1 MSQGP
6 TRVRRV
12 RALRVCAL
20 RVRAL
25 RVCVLCACACACR
38 ALPLYADGAQ
48 GALALVLCAGLDR
61 AVSNL
66 RGQPLGAHAVGAAW
80 LEEDCVAIDPCA
92 ETGAGGAAAPRGAW
106 LHGNTSAL
114 ATAGAAA
121 ATAAAEQGVVARNFG
136 SFEYARVPEGLVVRA
151 CAPDFDAWRKQGA
164 LVCDANTLV
173 EVDTVQAARGCP
185 RAGAYTL
192 VDCLQPL
199 QAEASVTAL
208 HWRAPEEPMH
218 FGHRPWD
225 EACGALAA
233 LAALP
238 AVAAVLC
245 NRSRDDFV
253 VEVPK
258 AAAAELARTSLVW
271 YDFAPG
277 YGCHAAPANA
287 SLALSRAAAPNRVV
301 ECAAVAHAVV
311 WRSAADPTVC
321 EFACVAPFVR
331 TGAGAGAGCASPC
344 AGLNAT
350 CAHAAESSCTDS
362 DGARFFNCT
371 ACAAVAGFATR
382 AFDAAE
388 PAFACAYDGCVA
400 GTASGADEHACT
412 PCARNT
418 VAAAAHAHA
427 CVPCNTSASG
437 LFSREAG
444 GTACEA
450 CFAGAGA
457 EAAAAAA
464 AAGEEGAGALCGA
477 GRGFEN
483 DFGRV
488 QALFALYAAD
498 RAAVRL
504 EDFVEGYCL
513 QGYACLPCA
522 PGAFEAGGL
531 CGPCGYGTYQHNFGA
546 TACFAC
552 AAGQNTTARG
562 QNSSAACVCT
572 PGFE

>member
-1 MSQGP
+1 MSRGP
-6 TRVRRV
+6 TGVRV
-12 RALRVCAL
+12 RALRVW
-20 RVRAL
+20 AL
-25 RVCVLCACACACR
+25 RVCALCACVRGCR

-48 GALALVLCAGLDR
+48 SALALVLCAGLDR

-66 RGQPLGAHAVGAAW
+66 RGQALGAHAVGAAW

-106 LHGNTSAL
+106 LHGNASAL

-225 EACGALAA
+225 EACGGP
-233 LAALP
+233 AALP

-258 AAAAELARTSLVW
+258 AAAGELARTSLVW

-301 ECAAVAHAVV
+301 ECAAVAHATV
-311 WRSAADPTVC
+311 WRSAADPAVC
-321 EFACVAPFVR
+321 EFACVPPFVR
-331 TGAGAGAGCASPC
+331 VGSGAAAACASPC

-362 DGARFFNCT
+362 DGARFFDCK

-388 PAFACAYDGCVA
+388 PAFACAYDACAA

-412 PCARNT
+412 PCAQNT
-418 VAAAAHAHA
+418 VAAGAGAAA
-427 CVPCNTSASG
+427 CEACNTSASG
-437 LFSREAG
+437 RFSRGTG
-444 GTACEA
+444 GTACAA
-450 CFAGAGA
+450 CFAGAA
-457 EAAAAAA
+457 AAAAAA
-464 AAGEEGAGALCGA
+464 AAGDPEGPGAGALCGA
-477 GRGFEN
+477 GRGFVN

-488 QALFALYAAD
+488 QALFALYTAD

-504 EDFVEGYCL
+504 EDFAEGYCL

-546 TACFAC
+546 TSCFAC

>member
-1 MSQGP
+1 MFRG
-6 TRVRRV
+6 
-12 RALRVCAL
+12 L
-20 RVRAL
+20 
-25 RVCVLCACACACR
+25 CVLSVAFACACTWPRAG
-38 ALPLYADGAQ
+38 ALPLYADDAQ
-48 GALALVLCAGLDR
+48 SALALVLCAGLDQ
-61 AVSNL
+61 AVANL
-66 RGQPLGAHAVGAAW
+66 RAQALSTHAVGVAW

-92 ETGAGGAAAPRGAW
+92 ETGAGGAAAPRGVW
-106 LHGNTSAL
+106 LHGNASAL

-121 ATAAAEQGVVARNFG
+121 ATAAAEQGVAARNFG
-136 SFEYARVPEGLVVRA
+136 SLEYARVPEGLVVRA
-151 CAPDFDAWRKQGA
+151 CAPDFDVWRKTGA
-164 LVCDANTLV
+164 LACDENTVV
-173 EVDTVQAARGCP
+173 EIDTADAPRGCP
-185 RAGAYTL
+185 RAGAFTL
-192 VDCLQPL
+192 VDCVQPL
-199 QAEASVTAL
+199 QAEASTTAL

-233 LAALP
+233 FAALP
-238 AVAAVLC
+238 AVAATLC

-271 YDFAPG
+271 YDFAAG
-277 YGCHAAPANA
+277 YGCHAVPANA

-301 ECAAVAHAVV
+301 TCEAVAHATV

-321 EFACVAPFVR
+321 EFACVPPFVR
-331 TGAGAGAGCASPC
+331 VGSGATARCASPC

-371 ACAAVAGFATR
+371 ECAAVAGSATR
-382 AFDAAE
+382 VFDAAA
-388 PAFACAYDGCVA
+388 PAFACAYDACVA

-418 VAAAAHAHA
+418 VAAGAGAEA
-427 CVPCNTSASG
+427 CESCNTSASG
-437 LFSREAG
+437 RFSRGTG

-450 CFAGAGA
+450 CFADAAG
-457 EAAAAAA
+457 AAAAATVGE
-464 AAGEEGAGALCGA
+464 AGPGALCGA

-483 DFGRV
+483 EFGRV
-488 QALFALYAAD
+488 QARFALYAGE
-498 RAAVRL
+498 RASVRL
-504 EDFVEGYCL
+504 EDFAEEYCL
-513 QGYACLPCA
+513 QGFACLPCS
-522 PGAFEAGGL
+522 PGEHETGGA
-531 CGPCGYGTYQHNFGA
+531 CEPCGFGTYQHNFGA